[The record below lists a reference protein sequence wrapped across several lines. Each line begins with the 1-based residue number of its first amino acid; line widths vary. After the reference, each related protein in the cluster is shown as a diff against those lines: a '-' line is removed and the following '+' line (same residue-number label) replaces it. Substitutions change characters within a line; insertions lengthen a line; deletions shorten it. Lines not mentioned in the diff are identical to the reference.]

1 MKSTVALLAV
11 LFTSPALALA
21 QFGEAGPAQPS
32 AGSRP
37 QSGDEQALRE
47 MDRRLLE
54 AVIKGDRS
62 FFESLLTD
70 DAIITD
76 RNGRVTTKAEALKTF
91 QPLPDLKFALTREDV
106 RVHIHG
112 DAAVLS
118 ARSVG
123 TVQAGSQTIK
133 VDERT
138 TDMYA
143 RLGGRWRLVAGHT
156 SDIPAERTAAKIE
169 AKIYDQYSRGVSAQP
184 FGDIADHERGRQAD
198 DAGDEPRQALG
209 VEERTPPIVG
219 DDVLHSGPGRGDGLR
234 PGWRGPG
241 HPLGHPRERAGDSG
255 HQGQMT
261 DLMHKRLG
269 ETRNES

>member
-1 MKSTVALLAV
+1 MKSTVVLLAM

-156 SDIPAERTAAKIE
+156 SDIPAERTEAKIDP
-169 AKIYDQYSRGVSAQP
+169 KIYDQYVGEYQLTPSVILLITNEG
-184 FGDIADHERGRQAD
+184 GRLMTQAMSQ
-198 DAGDEPRQALG
+198 GKP
-209 VEERTPPIVG
+209 
-219 DDVLHSGPGRGDGLR
+219 SGSKSELLPSS
-234 PGWRGPG
+234 
-241 HPLGHPRERAGDSG
+241 ETTFFT
-255 HQGQMT
+255 QGQA
-261 DLMHKRLG
+261 G
-269 ETRNES
+269 EMVFVRDGGGRVTHLVIRGSGQEIQVIKVK